1 MMADRPKINR
11 LITLF
16 ILILTLAGIGVI
28 ILQMEQLVLAVQQ
41 ADWKAIPGALLFT
54 TVSYGFMSLSFALVS
69 RMFSV
74 RMRLSDLAITGFITN
89 SINHV
94 VTASGVAGYSLRTI
108 MMGRHGVPFGDV
120 MAVSLLHFYL
130 TSLDMLIMLPVGLIY
145 LQKNAQVLPGVAL
158 VLAAAT
164 VLLALLALLATLLIF
179 LSNFRRMALNAMDKA
194 ANIIT
199 RRDFQSNLEYFDMSM
214 NRGVGVIKRDPIKL
228 ILVMFM
234 TAADWAASVIVLMF
248 CLDAFGPRPDF
259 VVAMTGF
266 VIGIMAGVISLVPG
280 GLGVQEATMTG
291 VLVLLGV
298 PFGQAVLGSVL
309 FRAIFFFLPYLLSLG
324 FYRRLLRPD
333 PASIGL
339 PPGEV

>member
-1 MMADRPKINR
+1 MPDRPLINR
-11 LITLF
+11 LITTFVL
-16 ILILTLAGIGVI
+16 LLTLAGIGLI
-28 ILQMEQLVLAVQQ
+28 ILQMDQLILAIQQ
-41 ADWKAIPGALLFT
+41 ADWKAVPSALLFT
-54 TVSYGFMSLSFALVS
+54 FISYGFMSLSFALVS

-74 RMRLSDLAITGFITN
+74 PMKLFDLGIIGFITN

-130 TSLDMLIMLPVGLIY
+130 TSLDMLIMLPVGLVY
-145 LQKNAQVLPGVAL
+145 LQKNAQVLPGVAV
-158 VLAAAT
+158 VLAIAT
-164 VLLALLALLATLLIF
+164 GLLAVLALIATLIIF
-179 LSNFRRMALNAMDKA
+179 LSKFRRKALDAMGKA
-194 ANIIT
+194 AYFIV
-199 RRDFQSNLEYFDMSM
+199 RRDLWSSLDHFDMTM
-214 NRGVGVIKRDPIKL
+214 NRGVGVMKRDPRKL

-234 TAADWAASVIVLMF
+234 TAADWVASVIVLTF

-259 VVAMTGF
+259 AVAMTGF

-298 PFGQAVLGSVL
+298 PFGQAVLGTVL

-333 PASIGL
+333 PASLDL
-339 PPGEV
+339 PPREV

>member
-1 MMADRPKINR
+1 MTPDRPIVNR

-16 ILILTLAGIGVI
+16 VLLLALAGIGLIIRQLDQVI
-28 ILQMEQLVLAVQQ
+28 LAVQQ
-41 ADWKAIPGALLFT
+41 ADWKAVPSALFFT
-54 TVSYGFMSLSFALVS
+54 LISYAFMSVSFALVS
-69 RMFSV
+69 RMFSIP
-74 RMRLSDLAITGFITN
+74 MGLFDLAIVGFITN

-130 TSLDMLIMLPVGLIY
+130 TSLDMLIMLPVGLAY
-145 LQKNAQVLPGVAL
+145 LQRNTEVLPGVAFVL
-158 VLAAAT
+158 TIATGLLGVLAL
-164 VLLALLALLATLLIF
+164 VVTLLIF
-179 LSNFRRMALNAMDKA
+179 LLKFRQKALELMGKA
-194 ANIIT
+194 AYFIT
-199 RRDFQSNLEYFDMSM
+199 RRDVRSNLEYFDISMS
-214 NRGVGVIKRDPIKL
+214 RGVGIMKRDPRKL

-234 TAADWAASVIVLMF
+234 TAADWVASVIVLTF
-248 CLDAFGPRPDF
+248 CLDAFGPRPEF
-259 VVAMTGF
+259 AVAMTGF

-333 PASIGL
+333 AASIGL
-339 PPGEV
+339 PPREV